1 MSSLSQLRRDK
12 AHKQIT
18 EDFNLAKELEVKEVW
33 KKPKVSES
41 DDACSSSSS
50 KNIIQSIN
58 LPNEA
63 CMTPTPEVLDDAV
76 IAQLLQAEFDLEF
89 DEEIKRLEK
98 TRNKGRNL

>member
-41 DDACSSSSS
+41 DDACSSS

-58 LPNEA
+58 LSNEA

-98 TRNKGRNL
+98 TRNKGSNL